1 MPTPAP
7 APAAALT
14 IDDAPLNSF
23 HKRLT
28 VFSSGGPFLDGYILA
43 IIGIALVQIIPAWQ
57 MNDWWNGLIG
67 ASALIGVFLGGLIFG
82 NLTDKIGR
90 KLMYTIDLMAI
101 IVFSIAQFFVTEPWQ
116 LFTLRLLIGIAVGAD
131 YPIATAL
138 VAEFVPRNW
147 RARLLGGLN
156 AMWFVGATVAAFIG
170 YWLLAVPDGWRWMLL
185 SSAVPAVVIL
195 IARATIPESPH
206 WLVGKG
212 RHEEALEVLKKTI
225 GEGTTLEGI
234 TAHDPAAELSTAKAF
249 KLVLTGG
256 YLHRVIFISVF
267 WTCTVVTLFSIYAF
281 GPQILALFNLESGDA
296 ANLGYGLIN
305 LFFLVGNVVALL
317 CVDRLGRRPVLIW
330 GFLLS
335 GVGLLFLAIYPH
347 APLGLIALAFA
358 FYAIFNGGPSILE
371 WIYPNELFPTKV
383 RATAVGLCTG
393 TSRIGAAIGTFATPL
408 ALTHLGL
415 SGTMWI
421 AAGIAIVGAVV
432 SFFMAPETK
441 GQGLEQAAALR
452 TRGAGA
458 ATITLS

>member
-1 MPTPAP
+1 MLSHAP
-7 APAAALT
+7 APVPGRSTHLT
-14 IDDAPLNSF
+14 IDSAPLNSF

-28 VFSSGGPFLDGYILA
+28 LFSSGGPFLDGYILA
-43 IIGIALVQIIPAWQ
+43 IIGIALVQINRQWQ

-67 ASALIGVFLGGLIFG
+67 ASALVGVFIGGLVFG
-82 NLTDKIGR
+82 NITDKIGR
-90 KLMYTIDLMAI
+90 KLMYTIDLVAI
-101 IVFSIAQFFVTEPWQ
+101 IVFSVAQFWVNEPWQ

-138 VAEFVPRNW
+138 VAEFVPANW

-156 AMWFVGATVAAFIG
+156 AMWFVGATAAAFVG
-170 YWLLAVPDGWRWMLL
+170 YWLLSFDDGWRWMLL
-185 SSAVPAVVIL
+185 SSAVPAVLIL

-212 RHEEALEVLKKTI
+212 RLEEALNILKKTI
-225 GEGTTLEGI
+225 GEQATLDGI
-234 TAHDPAAELSTAKAF
+234 TAHDPNAVKLSTKHAF
-249 KLVLTGG
+249 KMVLTGG
-256 YLHRVIFISVF
+256 YLNRVIFISIF
-267 WTCTVVTLFSIYAF
+267 WTCTIVTLFSIYAF
-281 GPQILALFNLESGDA
+281 GPQILALFHLDSGDA
-296 ANLGYGLIN
+296 ANIGYGLIN

-317 CVDRLGRRPVLIW
+317 VVDKLGRRPVLIW

-335 GVGLLFLAIYPH
+335 GVGLLFLALFPT

-421 AAGIAIVGAVV
+421 AAGIALVGAVA
-432 SFFMAPETK
+432 SYIMAPETK
-441 GQGLEQAAALR
+441 GKNLEDAASLR
-452 TRGAGA
+452 G
-458 ATITLS
+458 

>member
-1 MPTPAP
+1 MLSHAP
-7 APAAALT
+7 APASQMT
-14 IDDAPLNSF
+14 IDSAPLNSF

-28 VFSSGGPFLDGYILA
+28 LFSSGGPFLDGYILA

-57 MNDWWNGLIG
+57 MNEWWNGLIG

-82 NLTDKIGR
+82 NITDKIGR

-101 IVFSIAQFFVTEPWQ
+101 IVFSIAQFFVQDPWQ
-116 LFTLRLLIGIAVGAD
+116 LFVLRLLIGIAVGAD
-131 YPIATAL
+131 YPIATSL
-138 VAEFVPRNW
+138 VAEFVPKNW

-156 AMWFVGATVAAFIG
+156 AMWFVGATVAAFVG
-170 YWLLAVPDGWRWMLL
+170 YWLLSVEDGWRWMLL
-185 SSAVPAVVIL
+185 SSAVPAVLIL

-212 RHEEALEVLKKTI
+212 RHQEALEILKKTI
-225 GEGTTLEGI
+225 GEGATLDGI
-234 TAHDPAAELSTAKAF
+234 TAHDPNAAKLSTTQAF

-256 YLHRVIFISVF
+256 YLHRVIFISIF
-267 WTCTVVTLFSIYAF
+267 WTCTIVTLFSIYAF
-281 GPQILALFNLESGDA
+281 GPQILALFNLQSGDE
-296 ANLGYGLIN
+296 ANIGYGLIN

-317 CVDRLGRRPVLIW
+317 VVDKLGRRPVLIW
-330 GFLLS
+330 GFILS
-335 GVGLLFLAIYPH
+335 GVGLLFLALFPT

-421 AAGIAIVGAVV
+421 AAGIALLGAAV

-441 GQGLEQAAALR
+441 GQNLEQAAALHH
-452 TRGAGA
+452 
-458 ATITLS
+458 